1 MVGIT
6 MKTRII
12 SALALLAFLI
22 WNPYPL
28 QVLELKTFDW
38 LMSTKP
44 EVQDEMILL
53 VDIDEDFVKGVGGY
67 PIPRSIYGTMIT
79 RTKAIP
85 GITILMPDQDLR
97 GIEEDYKLKND
108 LEEVATV
115 LAFTASTQATEGGPH
130 VGTAALGEDPRPWL
144 YQYPG
149 ILRQTP
155 VLAESAEGV
164 GLITTAPE
172 VDGLV
177 RRVPLVVNV
186 QDKLY
191 PTFAL
196 EMLRV
201 GTGDPSYQIITKE
214 TGVEAIRIP
223 SYPVIST
230 DARARVWT
238 TWNTK
243 FYKQSAA
250 EYLKEPLEGA
260 AFVIFGVTA
269 EGVANPVP
277 TPGGPKFAHE
287 VQANLLHGLIH
298 GDAPSEPVW
307 AVAAEIV
314 VACIVILLLFL
325 TATNVFISAP
335 IFLSTI
341 GGLCYAAWYYF
352 GQGYLLD
359 VTGTIFIAFLFW
371 TIVTFRSFITQF
383 MMRRQVK
390 KQFGTYVSPDLVKKL
405 QKDPSL
411 LRLGGETKR
420 MTFLFSDIR
429 GFTPISEKYQKNP
442 QGLTVLINRFLDNQ
456 TEIILKHGGT
466 IDKYMGDC
474 IMAFWNAPLDTEE
487 HERKATE
494 AAIEMRIAL
503 GELNDTLQEEGLD
516 QIHTGAGINT
526 GPCVVGNFG
535 SSSRFDYSVLGDAV
549 NLAARL
555 ESSCKTY
562 DTDLIISEH
571 SMVDGYDYKFLDE
584 VTVKGKSEPVKIY
597 TITK

>member
-1 MVGIT
+1 

-12 SALALLAFLI
+12 SAIALLAFLI

-44 EVQDEMILL
+44 VVQDEMIVL

-67 PIPRSIYGTMIT
+67 PIPRSYYGDMIT
-79 RTKAIP
+79 RTSAIP
-85 GITILMPDQDLR
+85 GITVLMPDQDLR
-97 GIEEDYKLKND
+97 GIDEDYKLKNK

-144 YQYPG
+144 FKYPG

-155 VLAESAEGV
+155 VLAESAEGI
-164 GLITTAPE
+164 GLITAAPE

-177 RRVPLVVNV
+177 RRIPLVVNV

-223 SYPVIST
+223 NYPVIST
-230 DARARVWT
+230 DAQARVWT
-238 TWNTK
+238 TWNTE
-243 FYKQSAA
+243 FYRQSAA
-250 EYLKEPLEGA
+250 DYLKEPLEGA

-269 EGVANPVP
+269 EGVANHVH
-277 TPGGPKFAHE
+277 TPGVPKFAHE
-287 VQANLLHGLIH
+287 VQANLLHGLIY

-307 AVAAEIV
+307 AVAAEIA
-314 VACIVILLLFL
+314 VACIIILLLFL
-325 TATNVFISAP
+325 TATNVFISLP
-335 IFLSTI
+335 IFLSAI
-341 GGLCYAAWYYF
+341 GGLCYTAWYYF

-359 VTGTIFIAFLFW
+359 VTGIIFISFLFW
-371 TIVTFRSFITQF
+371 TIVTFRSFVTQF

-429 GFTPISEKYQKNP
+429 GFTPISEKYQSDP
-442 QGLTVLINRFLDNQ
+442 QKLVEIVNRFLTNQ
-456 TEIILKHGGT
+456 TDIIMKHGGT

-474 IMAFWNAPLDTEE
+474 IMAFWNAPLDVEDQ
-487 HERKATE
+487 ERKATE
-494 AAIEMRIAL
+494 AALEMREAL
-503 GELNDTLQEEGLD
+503 GELNEIFKMEG
-516 QIHTGAGINT
+516 IPEVKTGTGINS
-526 GPCVVGNFG
+526 GLCVVGNMG
-535 SSSRFDYSVLGDAV
+535 SNNRFDYSVLGDAV

-562 DTDLIISEH
+562 STDLIISEY
-571 SMVDGYDYKFLDE
+571 SMVDGYNYKFLDK
-584 VTVKGKSEPVKIY
+584 VTVKGKSEPVNIY
-597 TITK
+597 TITN